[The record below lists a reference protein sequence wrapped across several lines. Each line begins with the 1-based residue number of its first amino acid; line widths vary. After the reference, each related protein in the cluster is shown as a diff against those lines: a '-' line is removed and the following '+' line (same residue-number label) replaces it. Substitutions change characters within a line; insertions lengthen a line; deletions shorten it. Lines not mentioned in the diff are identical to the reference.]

1 MPEKDPNTWAAIF
14 AGLDTIPPSVKGA
27 IMAFIIAVL
36 RVIYDRQETSN
47 MRILLEAAICG
58 CLSLSFSGA
67 LGWLGAPE
75 SVSVAFGGAV
85 GFIGVTK
92 IRQLA
97 LTWLGKKADKA

>member
-1 MPEKDPNTWAAIF
+1 MQDKDPNTWALIAM
-14 AGLDTIPPSVKGA
+14 AWEAVPPSVKGA
-27 IMAFIIAVL
+27 VMAFVIAVL
-36 RVIYDRQETSN
+36 RIVYDRQETSN
-47 MRILLEAAICG
+47 VRIVLEAAICG

-75 SVSVAFGGAV
+75 SVAVAFGGAV